1 MKTRSAANG
10 GTFRGADDEDK
21 LVEPAK
27 LEVDGLRWA
36 VARVAPGTERRVTRD
51 LAGEGYR
58 PYCPLGRKLSMRG
71 RAIVNG
77 AKCRRRIMRQFVV
90 FSGYVFI
97 GCALGHEVGRK
108 IYDRWD
114 NRVGVVL
121 GDAAGTTFIAP
132 EIVVEINKLEIAG
145 RWWDNW
151 AVQTHLRPGK
161 KVLVTDG
168 PFRDMRGIIEALPA
182 EMRVTVDLRLFGRA
196 TPVMFD
202 AGQLELV

>member
-1 MKTRSAANG
+1 MKTRSGPNG
-10 GTFRGADDEDK
+10 GTFRAADDDK
-21 LVEPAK
+21 LVEPTK

-36 VARVAPGTERRVTRD
+36 VARVAPGTERRVARD

-58 PYCPLGRKLSMRG
+58 PYCPLGRKLSVQG
-71 RAIVNG
+71 RVIVNG
-77 AKCRRRIMRQFVV
+77 AKRRRRIMRQFVV

-97 GCALGHEVGRK
+97 GCTPGREVGRE
-108 IYDRWD
+108 IYDRWG

-121 GDAAGTTFIAP
+121 GDAAKPTFIAP
-132 EIVVEINKLEIAG
+132 AIIAEINKLEIAG

-151 AVQTHLRPGK
+151 AAQTRLRPGK
-161 KVLVTDG
+161 EVLVTDG
-168 PFRDMRGIIEALPA
+168 PFRDMRGIIEALRA
-182 EMRVTVDLRLFGRA
+182 EMRVTVDLGLFGRA